1 MEKQG
6 RLFVL
11 TAFLGLLLVIGALP
25 SRVSA
30 AGGADKTSNFHAV
43 ITSQSDTWS
52 NGVTATYSV
61 DYTIDQGSMSEGDY
75 VIVSI
80 PQNIVSDVDWAVSS
94 QHFSQVVDLKNGQYK
109 LVFGAGAQSSLSGS
123 FAMNLTMKND
133 TDTSKSGTISIGGAA
148 KTLTVNPS
156 SSSSGTVGEETRA
169 IDKDVNDTDVAYSGY
184 DYSDGRGN
192 NAKQIG
198 IINSSTDGVYT
209 YRLFVNKKKTNMA
222 NVTVSDTLPGGMH
235 FLNQTP
241 TVEYYES
248 GSASET
254 VDPSL
259 YQLTCVGDKLTFTYP
274 GALSRCIQISY
285 KVSVDDTKNAKY
297 TNSASIDYTENGK
310 AYSEHVGY
318 VLQGKK
324 YSAVNGEKQVNKTEI
339 TNANQDQQVMY
350 SFKFWNNKVTEARKI
365 NFSDT
370 LDSHVRFDG
379 AVSSDYFSI
388 TQDAQ
393 NPHVIHVTNKLDLP
407 ADKTFYARF
416 FVNMSGV
423 PAGYTVM
430 NTAGGNTVY
439 TTKKAEVALTA
450 TKTLNG
456 KAPGKDNIYQ
466 FELCDSRGKVL
477 QTKIN
482 GADGRI
488 AFDPIEYG
496 LSDVG
501 KTFDYT
507 VREKQ
512 GADTK
517 TTYDSSVYQVSVKV
531 AQDGKEQPI
540 TTTTTIVKKGQKD
553 QPGQSVESM
562 TFANSQELA
571 PATASITAVK
581 SLSGRALK
589 NGEFSFTLTAQDKAP
604 MPEGA
609 KDSKL
614 TVTNDGTAVN
624 FGKIIYNK
632 AGSYTY
638 TIKENSG
645 DLGGVT
651 YDTSERTVTVNV
663 NEDTQKGT
671 LNAVVN
677 GAGSAATFSNTYKAR
692 PATADIT
699 AQKTLT
705 GRSLKSGEF
714 SFTLTANDN
723 APMPSGA
730 KEGKLTVKNNG
741 SSVDFGSI
749 TYDKAGT
756 YTYAIQEEKGSLGGV
771 GYDGSI
777 KTVTVTVTDDG
788 LGQLKAAV
796 SGDGKDAIF
805 RNTYQTGTVN
815 ASITAVKSLEGRTL
829 KPHEFSFTLTGD
841 NHAPM
846 PKDAKDGKLTVKNN
860 GAAVDFGSITYDKAG
875 TYNYTIQEEKGSLG
889 GVTYDG
895 STKTV
900 KVTVADRGDGT
911 LSATVDGAGSSATFK
926 NIYAPKPIA
935 TSFFADKVLTGRT
948 LKDGEFS
955 FTISAAAGTPM
966 PDKTTA
972 VNKADGTIDFG
983 KVTFDQAGTYTYAIK
998 ENGGQVKGVT
1008 YDSSVKNI
1016 VAEVTDDGSGQL
1028 QVKVTGNG
1036 KAATFK
1042 NTYQAAGAAIVKG
1055 QKTVNGKASGN
1066 LSGFTFTLTPI
1077 NAQGVGIG
1085 EPMKAVTAAD
1095 GSFVFDAIQY
1105 ELNDVGTYDYLLD
1118 ETNLPQGYQK
1128 DFQPKRVRITV
1139 TDNGD
1144 GTLKTVVADM
1154 PKDGLMFNNTHKTTH
1169 VAPIVPTVGKVVKT
1183 GDTTNII
1190 GWMVLALAAS
1200 VGLVMINKKREIKK

>member
-1 MEKQG
+1 MAKRRE
-6 RLFVL
+6 LFWL
-11 TAFLGLLLVIGALP
+11 AAFFALLLA
-25 SRVSA
+25 VSA
-30 AGGADKTSNFHAV
+30 VPSKVWADDGADKTANFHAT
-43 ITSQSDTWS
+43 ITAQQDTWS
-52 NGVTATYSV
+52 SGVTAAVSV
-61 DYTIDQGSMSEGDY
+61 DYTLDQRSISQGDY

-80 PQNIVSDVDWAVSS
+80 PQNIVSDVDWAVSA
-94 QHFSQVVDLKNGQYK
+94 QHFSSREDLGNGRYK
-109 LVFGAGAQSSLSGS
+109 LIFGADAQSALSGS

-133 TDTSKSGTISIGGAA
+133 TDTSQSGTISIGSAT
-148 KTLTVNPS
+148 KTLTVNPRS
-156 SSSSGTVGEETRA
+156 TSSGTAGTETSAIVKDINESDVGFG
-169 IDKDVNDTDVAYSGY
+169 DY
-184 DYSDGRGN
+184 DYSDGQG

-198 IINSSTDGVYT
+198 IIKAGTDGVYT
-209 YRLFVNKKKTNMA
+209 YRVFVNPKKTTMS

-235 FLNQTP
+235 FKSDATP

-248 GSASET
+248 AGAAAT

-259 YQLTCVGDKLTFTYP
+259 YQLTCAGDKLIFSYP
-274 GALSRCIQISY
+274 GELNRCIEISY
-285 KVSVDDTKNAKY
+285 QVSVDDTKNSKY

-310 AYSEHVGY
+310 AYSEHSGY
-318 VLQGKK
+318 VLQGTN

-350 SFKFWNNKVTEARKI
+350 AFKFWNNKATPAGKI
-365 NFSDT
+365 NFTDT
-370 LDSHVRFDG
+370 LDSRVQFDG

-388 TQDAQ
+388 TQDPN
-393 NPHVIHVTNKLDLP
+393 NPQEIHVTNTKELP
-407 ADKTFYARF
+407 ADKTLYARF
-416 FVNMSGV
+416 FVNMSAV
-423 PAGYTVM
+423 PAGSTVM

-439 TTKKAEVALTA
+439 TTKKAEVKLTA
-450 TKTLNG
+450 NKTLNG
-456 KAPGKDNIYQ
+456 QAPGQDNTYQ
-466 FELCDSRGKVL
+466 FELCDSSGKVL
-477 QTKIN
+477 KTKGN
-482 GADGRI
+482 GADGKI

-501 KTFDYT
+501 KTFHYT

-512 GADTK
+512 GSDTK

-531 AQDGKEQPI
+531 AQDGKDQPI

-553 QPGQSVESM
+553 QLDQSVDSM

-581 SLSGRALK
+581 SLSGRAIK

-609 KDSKL
+609 KDGKL

-624 FGKIIYNK
+624 FGKIIYDK

-651 YDTSERTVTVNV
+651 YDTSEKTVTVNV

-671 LNAVVN
+671 LNAVIS
-677 GAGSAATFSNTYKAR
+677 GAGSAATFSNAYKAGT
-692 PATADIT
+692 ATADIT

-705 GRSLKSGEF
+705 GRALKSGEF
-714 SFTLTANDN
+714 NFTLTSNDD

-730 KEGKLTVKNNG
+730 KDGKLTVKNNG
-741 SSVDFGSI
+741 SAVNFGDI
-749 TYDKAGT
+749 TFDKAGT
-756 YTYAIQEEKGSLGGV
+756 YTYTIREEKGSLGGV
-771 GYDGSI
+771 GYDGST

-788 LGQLKAAV
+788 KGQLKAAV
-796 SGDGKDAIF
+796 PGGKDAVF
-805 RNTYQTGTVN
+805 QNTYRTGTVN
-815 ASITAVKSLEGRTL
+815 ASITAVKELKGRAL
-829 KPHEFSFTLTGD
+829 KSGEFSFTMTGD

-860 GAAVDFGSITYDKAG
+860 GASVDFGSITYDKAG
-875 TYNYTIQEEKGSLG
+875 AYTYTIREEKGGLS

-911 LSATVDGAGSSATFK
+911 LSATVDGAGSSAIFK
-926 NIYAPKPIA
+926 NTYAPKPIA
-935 TSFFADKVLTGRT
+935 TSLSADKTLTGRT

-955 FTISAAAGTPM
+955 FTISAPEGTPM
-966 PDKTTA
+966 PAKTT
-972 VNKADGTIDFG
+972 VTNKADGSIDFG
-983 KVTFDQAGTYTYAIK
+983 SVTFNQPGTYTYTVK
-998 ENGGQVKGVT
+998 ENVGQVKGVT
-1008 YDSSVKNI
+1008 YDGSVKNI

-1028 QVKVTGNG
+1028 QVKVTGND

-1042 NTYQAAGAAIVKG
+1042 NIYQEAGAAIVKG
-1055 QKTVNGKASGN
+1055 QKTVNGKATGK
-1066 LSGFTFTLTPI
+1066 LDGFTFTLTPI

-1085 EPMKAVTAAD
+1085 QPMKAVTAAD

-1128 DFQPKRVRITV
+1128 DFQPQRIKVTV

-1144 GTLKTVVADM
+1144 GTLKTVVSDM
-1154 PKDGLMFNNTHKTTH
+1154 PKDGLTFNNTHKTTH
-1169 VAPIVPTVGKVVKT
+1169 VTPIVPAVGKGVQT
-1183 GDTTNII
+1183 GDTANTI
-1190 GWMVLALAAS
+1190 GWMVLAITAC
-1200 VGLVMINKKREIKK
+1200 VGLVMINRKGEIKK